1 MRRFFF
7 VSDTRKHK
15 ETTQKLD
22 EEELEE
28 VREAFNLFDEDGTG
42 HIDAKELKASFR
54 ALGFHVKSSE
64 IRKMIQDMNKE
75 GNAKFNVDE
84 FIELATPRMATRDSK
99 EEIMK
104 IFDLFDEDGSGK
116 ITFHKLKRV
125 AKELGE
131 PLTDD
136 ELAEMIEEADRNN
149 DGAIDRDEFLRV
161 MKKRGDNP
169 LDDLDSDSD

>member
-1 MRRFFF
+1 M
-7 VSDTRKHK
+7 
-15 ETTQKLD
+15 
-22 EEELEE
+22 
-28 VREAFNLFDEDGTG
+28 
-42 HIDAKELKASFR
+42 
-54 ALGFHVKSSE
+54 KSSE

-104 IFDLFDEDGSGK
+104 IFDLFDEDGAGT

>member
-1 MRRFFF
+1 M
-7 VSDTRKHK
+7 
-15 ETTQKLD
+15 
-22 EEELEE
+22 
-28 VREAFNLFDEDGTG
+28 
-42 HIDAKELKASFR
+42 
-54 ALGFHVKSSE
+54 KSSE

-131 PLTDD
+131 PYLDD
-136 ELAEMIEEADRNN
+136 EEAKSYRGRQIVMNN

-169 LDDLDSDSD
+169 LDDLDSDSN